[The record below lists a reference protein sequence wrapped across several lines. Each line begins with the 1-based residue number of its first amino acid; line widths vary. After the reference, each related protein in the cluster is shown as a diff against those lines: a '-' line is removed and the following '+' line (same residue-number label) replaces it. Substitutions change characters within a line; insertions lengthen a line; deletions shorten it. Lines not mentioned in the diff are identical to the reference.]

1 MAENNN
7 AASNSNGNSAS
18 SGVDEDTLASFTNFG
33 ADGLDTDTTNLFG
46 SFTNDTSHA
55 DTDESIFGQL
65 SANDLSGFGVDLA
78 SLDMGGGD
86 GGMDLSSIQ
95 LMNLDD
101 VSMGGGNNAGG
112 QHMPLADDTA
122 QMVAQLLGPGT
133 HATVPGTLAPAT
145 TGASAPAALH
155 APATAGASAPAALQA
170 PGQPGKGR
178 KSRSSS
184 VSSSDMGDIPLAQLA
199 LLQPGVSAQN
209 TAAQNA
215 LASQALAAAENAG
228 TSQPHRESLDAPLA
242 STLFGIPPT
251 QGLGGAGLVSTAAP
265 GNAQSMG
272 VASAGVE

>member
-7 AASNSNGNSAS
+7 ATSNSNGNSAS

-33 ADGLDTDTTNLFG
+33 ADGLDTDTANLFG

-78 SLDMGGGD
+78 SLDMGGGG

-101 VSMGGGNNAGG
+101 VSMSGGNNNTGG

-145 TGASAPAALH
+145 AGAYAPAAALH
-155 APATAGASAPAALQA
+155 APATTGASAAAALQA
-170 PGQPGKGR
+170 PGQPGRGR

-199 LLQPGVSAQN
+199 LLQPGVSAQS
-209 TAAQNA
+209 TAQNA

-228 TSQPHRESLDAPLA
+228 TSQPHREPLDAPLA
-242 STLFGIPPT
+242 TTLFGISPT
-251 QGLGGAGLVSTAAP
+251 QGLGGGGLVSTAAP

-272 VASAGVE
+272 VASA